1 MALGVSGFSRLFE
14 AIAPLLRCLPP
25 EMAHGLTIRALAL
38 GLAPRGGAPDNPIL
52 ATEFLGLALSNPVGL
67 AAGFDKNAE
76 AMDAMLRFGF
86 GFVEIGTVT
95 PLPQGGNSRPR
106 LFRLVEDGAVINRLG
121 FNGEGMARAVARLRR
136 YRAKAPANGPEARG
150 IIGVNI
156 GKNRDTKDAA
166 QDYAIAAE
174 GLAGLADYLTLNV
187 SSPNTPGLRDLQAK
201 EKLEEIMA
209 RTEAAM
215 AKTVAAT
222 PSRKKPP
229 LLLKV
234 APDLNAEARA
244 DIAELALEGRIDGLI
259 IGNTTLSR
267 PEHLQS
273 PRRTET
279 GGLSGR
285 PLFPLAT
292 ACLSDFYRLTE
303 GRVPL
308 IGTGGIAS
316 GEAAYEKIR
325 AGASLVQLYTAL
337 IYEGPGLIQ
346 RIKADLA
353 RLLRRDGFAHVSEAI
368 GSAHRDGK
376 QAP

>member
-1 MALGVSGFSRLFE
+1 
-14 AIAPLLRCLPP
+14 LLRYLPP
-25 EMAHGLTIRALAL
+25 ETAHGLTIRALSM
-38 GLAPRGGAPDNPIL
+38 GLAPLTCAPDDPIL

-67 AAGFDKNAE
+67 AAGFDKNAQ

-95 PLPQGGNSRPR
+95 PLPQGGNPRPR

-136 YRAKAPANGPEARG
+136 YRAKEAATSGPGARG

-166 QDYAIAAE
+166 EDYAIAAE
-174 GLAGLADYLTLNV
+174 GMAGLADYLVLNV

-201 EKLEEIMA
+201 EKLEEILA
-209 RTEAAM
+209 RTEAVT
-215 AKTVAAT
+215 AKTTTAKVTT
-222 PSRKKPP
+222 PKTPGKKTP

-337 IYEGPGLIQ
+337 IYEGPGLVQ

-368 GSAHRDGK
+368 GAAHREGK
-376 QAP
+376 

>member
-95 PLPQGGNSRPR
+95 PLPQGGNPRPR

-136 YRAKAPANGPEARG
+136 YRAKAPVNG
-150 IIGVNI
+150 IIGINI

-174 GLAGLADYLTLNV
+174 GLAGLADYLVLNV

-201 EKLEEIMA
+201 EKLEEILTK
-209 RTEAAM
+209 TETAM
-215 AKTVAAT
+215 AKAVTAT
-222 PSRKKPP
+222 PSRKKTP

-273 PRRTET
+273 PRQTES

-337 IYEGPGLIQ
+337 IYEGPGLVL

-353 RLLRRDGFAHVSEAI
+353 RLLRRDGFAHVSEAV

-376 QAP
+376 

>member
-25 EMAHGLTIRALAL
+25 EMAHGLTIRALSL
-38 GLAPRGGAPDNPIL
+38 GLAPRGGAPDNPVL
-52 ATEFLGLALSNPVGL
+52 ATECLGLALSNPIGL

-95 PLPQGGNSRPR
+95 PRPQGGNPRPR

-121 FNGEGMARAVARLRR
+121 FNGEGMARAVARLQR
-136 YRAKAPANGPEARG
+136 YREKSAAANGPKAHGMIG
-150 IIGVNI
+150 INI

-166 QDYAIAAE
+166 NDYAIAAE

-201 EKLEEIMA
+201 EKLEEILA

-215 AKTVAAT
+215 AETATAT

-234 APDLNAEARA
+234 APDLDADTRA
-244 DIAELALEGRIDGLI
+244 DIAALALEGRIDGLI
-259 IGNTTLSR
+259 VGNTTLSR

-273 PRRTET
+273 PRRTEA

-337 IYEGPGLIQ
+337 IYEGPGLVL

-353 RLLRRDGFAHVSEAI
+353 RLLRRDGFSHVSEAV

-376 QAP
+376 

>member
-1 MALGVSGFSRLFE
+1 MALGVSGLSRFFE
-14 AIAPLLRCLPP
+14 AIAPLLRHLPP
-25 EMAHGLTIRALAL
+25 ETAHALTIRALSM
-38 GLAPRGGAPDNPIL
+38 GLVPRTCAPDDPIL
-52 ATEFLGLALSNPVGL
+52 ATEFLGLPLSNPVGL
-67 AAGFDKNAE
+67 AAGFDKNAQ

-95 PLPQGGNSRPR
+95 PLPQSGNPRPR

-121 FNGEGMARAVARLRR
+121 FNGEGMARAVARLRK
-136 YRAKAPANGPEARG
+136 YRAKEAAPSGLV
-150 IIGVNI
+150 GVNI

-166 QDYAIAAE
+166 NDYALGAE
-174 GLAGLADYLTLNV
+174 GMADLADYLVLNV

-201 EKLEEIMA
+201 EKLEDILA
-209 RTEAAM
+209 RTEAVTAKTAM
-215 AKTVAAT
+215 AKT
-222 PSRKKPP
+222 PEKKTP

-244 DIAELALEGRIDGLI
+244 DIADLALAGRIDGLI

-273 PRRTET
+273 PQRTET
-279 GGLSGR
+279 GGLSGL

-292 ACLSDFYRLTE
+292 ACLFDFYRLTE

-316 GEAAYEKIR
+316 GKAAYEKIR

-337 IYEGPGLIQ
+337 IYKGPGLVQ

-368 GSAHRDGK
+368 GAAHRDPK
-376 QAP
+376 